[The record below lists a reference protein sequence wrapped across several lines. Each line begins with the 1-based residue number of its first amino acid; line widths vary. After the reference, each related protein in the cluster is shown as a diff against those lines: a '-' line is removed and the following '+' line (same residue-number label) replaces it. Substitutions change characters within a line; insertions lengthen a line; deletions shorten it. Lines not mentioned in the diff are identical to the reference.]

1 MSSAADL
8 TPGTYVRHPDH
19 PEWGIGQIQ
28 SAVGMRVTVNFE
40 NMGKQLMN
48 AAVINLVVLRD
59 DEIDDG
65 KIG

>member
-1 MSSAADL
+1 MSNAADL

-28 SAVGMRVTVNFE
+28 SAVGMRITVNFE

-48 AAVINLVVLRD
+48 AAVINLVPLRP
-59 DEIDDG
+59 DELD
-65 KIG
+65 

>member
-1 MSSAADL
+1 MSNAADL

-28 SAVGMRVTVNFE
+28 SAVGMRITVNFE

-48 AAVINLVVLRD
+48 AAIINLVPLRP
-59 DEIDDG
+59 DEID
-65 KIG
+65 

>member
-1 MSSAADL
+1 MSNAADL

-28 SAVGMRVTVNFE
+28 SAVGMRITVNFE

-48 AAVINLVVLRD
+48 AAVINLVPLRP
-59 DEIDDG
+59 DEID
-65 KIG
+65 

>member
-28 SAVGMRVTVNFE
+28 SAIGLRITVNFE
-40 NMGKQLMN
+40 NMGKQVIN
-48 AAVINLVVLRD
+48 AAIINLVALRD
-59 DEIDDG
+59 RDLD
-65 KIG
+65 

>member
-1 MSSAADL
+1 MSNAADL

-28 SAVGMRVTVNFE
+28 SAVGMRITVNFE

-48 AAVINLVVLRD
+48 AAVINLVPLRS
-59 DEIDDG
+59 DELD
-65 KIG
+65 

>member
-28 SAVGMRVTVNFE
+28 SAVGARITVNFE
-40 NMGKQLMN
+40 NMGKQLIN
-48 AAVINLVVLRD
+48 AAVIGLVPLRD
-59 DEIDDG
+59 SELD
-65 KIG
+65 